1 MSDANTATPY
11 QRLGS
16 VLKHLRE
23 EHRESMAEV
32 SGAVEINDA
41 ELARYEAGQE
51 RPAEDILML
60 LISHFGIEDERAAE
74 LWQLAGYEGK
84 IDDADRPSQE
94 SDNKQRLQA
103 MMVMLDPRVMYSDSV
118 EVVSNKQGVI
128 INFSQ
133 TAGPSTSPLTIAR
146 IGMSA
151 EQAQA
156 VMGILHQ
163 ALYDRDNPGNTR
175 RLGDGDKTSD

>member
-11 QRLGS
+11 QGLGS

-41 ELARYEAGQE
+41 DLARYEAGQE
-51 RPAEDILML
+51 RPAEDILLL
-60 LISHFGIEDERAAE
+60 LISHFDIEDDRASE

-84 IDDADRPSQE
+84 IDDLDRLNPE

-133 TAGPSTSPLTIAR
+133 TAGPNSPPLAIAR

-151 EQAQA
+151 DQAKA

-163 ALYDRDNPGNTR
+163 VLYDRDNPGATR
-175 RLGDGDKTSD
+175 RLGNGDKTNE

>member
-16 VLKHLRE
+16 VLKRLRE

-32 SGAVEINDA
+32 SGAVEISDSD
-41 ELARYEAGQE
+41 LARFEEGQE
-51 RPAEDILML
+51 RPAEDILLL
-60 LISHFGIEDERAAE
+60 LISHFGIEDDHAAE

-84 IDDADRPSQE
+84 IDDSDRPNLE
-94 SDNKQRLQA
+94 PDNKQRLQA
-103 MMVMLDPRVMYSDSV
+103 MMVMLDPRVVYSDGV

-128 INFSQ
+128 MNFSQ
-133 TAGPSTSPLTIAR
+133 TAGPDTPPLTVAR

-151 EQAQA
+151 NQAQA
-156 VMGILHQ
+156 VMGLLHQ
-163 ALYDRDNPGNTR
+163 VLYDRDNPGNTR
-175 RLGDGDKTSD
+175 RLGDGDKTNP